1 MYNVCFFFIAGPPQA
16 TEKEIKIIAQVR
28 ENVKIVCPIVGHPT
42 PMFEWRKNEDKI
54 DFMWE
59 RHITNPAKRWLKIK
73 DVTQDDTGI
82 YHCKGING
90 FGSEEVRVQLIVV
103 DPRNLPK
110 GLNGKS
116 IFLKS
121 ESLGHLTY
129 FILLLIGEE
138 VAPPVF
144 TRETKIAT
152 KSFSLKPGDT
162 FKVSCEALGSPQP
175 EIFWF
180 KDGQHIDNNVHY
192 QRGKSTLEFN
202 IMGTAD
208 SGTYMC
214 KISNLFGDKTLNF
227 SLNVDQTGAPSAI
240 VTEAGPKNKT
250 VLEGQEATLHCKVKA
265 IDQQPQIKWLKKLEP
280 SELDDLNTLKVGQ
293 ERYRIL
299 DTNNYIQMGD
309 EYLNRLVIDQAAIE
323 DSGLYICFVTNSGFN
338 PLTYKSMFLKVERR
352 RSKYFMAFCCVLLFH
367 EKNLH
372 SNYAKGG
379 CRMWSKQKVVVTG
392 W

>member
-1 MYNVCFFFIAGPPQA
+1 MKQSHNICFLLISGPPQA
-16 TEKEIKIIAQVR
+16 KEKEIKIIAKVR

-59 RHITNPAKRWLKIK
+59 RHITNPAKKWLKIK

-116 IFLKS
+116 FIHKS
-121 ESLGHLTY
+121 KIISHLTY
-129 FILLLIGEE
+129 IGLFLLLTGEE

-227 SLNVDQTGAPSAI
+227 SLDVDQTGAPSAI
-240 VTEAGPKNKT
+240 VTEAGPNNKT
-250 VLEGQEATLHCKVKA
+250 VFEGEEAALQCKVKS
-265 IDQQPQIKWLKKLEP
+265 IDQPPQIKWLKKLEP
-280 SELDDLNTLKVGQ
+280 SEQDDINTLKVGQ

-299 DTNNYIQMGD
+299 NTNNFIQMGD
-309 EYLNRLVIDQAAIE
+309 EYLNRLVIDNAEIE

-338 PLTYKSMFLKVERR
+338 PLTYKSMVLKVERR
-352 RSKYFMAFCCVLLFH
+352 SKLMAFVLCFAVL
-367 EKNLH
+367 
-372 SNYAKGG
+372 
-379 CRMWSKQKVVVTG
+379 
-392 W
+392 